1 MHRAQGAG
9 DGSAQNLGGGDQTA
23 NVNISLRLTRARQRG
38 SLQHGC
44 FGMPPAPLP
53 VKQPTGRIPVPKRD
67 SPAGKAAAGAGVVMK
82 HAASRELYTYWQE
95 LRGRRPAPERAEIEP
110 AAIRG
115 ILSETFIVAL
125 DRTEGYPFRLAGT
138 RVCAL
143 FDRELKGESFL
154 TLWDDTSRRTI
165 ADLLGI
171 LADEWVG
178 TVAGVTAHNTEG
190 EAFDFELLLLP
201 LSATRPALQRGIGI
215 LAPLRTLPTIGTTPL
230 GPLTLGSRRHIG
242 PAIEKRLLPRIL
254 TPLGN
259 RRGLVVHDGGRS

>member
-1 MHRAQGAG
+1 LWL
-9 DGSAQNLGGGDQTA
+9 QNLGGSDRTA
-23 NVNISLRLTRARQRG
+23 NVNMALGLIRLAYRNLLEQRR
-38 SLQHGC
+38 

-53 VKQPTGRIPVPKRD
+53 AKRPTGRIYVPKGDR
-67 SPAGKAAAGAGVVMK
+67 SGGKAAAGAGVAMK
-82 HAASRELYTYWQE
+82 HAASRELYSYWQE

-125 DRTEGYPFRLAGT
+125 DRPAGYPFRLAGT

-143 FDRELKGESFL
+143 FDRELKDKSFL
-154 TLWDDTSRRTI
+154 ALWDETSRSTV
-165 ADLLGI
+165 ADLLRI

-178 TVAGVTAHNTEG
+178 TVAGVSTSDTEG
-190 EAFDFELLLLP
+190 RTYELELLLLP

-215 LAPLRTLPTIGTTPL
+215 LAPLHAGSPIGMAPL

-254 TPLGN
+254 APLS
-259 RRGLVVHDGGRS
+259 RRGLVVYDGGRS